1 MSPQA
6 LRLPTTTNIK
16 WGECDVKDSFF
27 EQILCQFTDA
37 VETGDGRKLAELFTV
52 DGVYNDC
59 FYGAFQGR
67 EAIAS
72 MLEDHFWG
80 HAEGF
85 RWQMF
90 EPIANATVGYARYRF
105 SYVSKLDGAEGERVV
120 FEGMSQFT
128 LDAGFIRVYRE
139 EFNTGIAIS
148 QLNFPAE
155 RIARHLARKAADVR
169 AGDT

>member
-1 MSPQA
+1 M
-6 LRLPTTTNIK
+6 
-16 WGECDVKDSFF
+16 
-27 EQILCQFTDA
+27 LCQFTSA
-37 VETGDGRKLAELFTV
+37 VESGDGKKLAELFTE

-59 FYGAFQGR
+59 FYGAFHGR
-67 EAIAS
+67 DAIAR
-72 MLEDHFWG
+72 MLEMHFWG
-80 HAEGF
+80 RAEGF

-90 EPIANATVGYARYRF
+90 EPIANAAMGYARYRF

-128 LDAGFIRVYRE
+128 LDAGLIRVYRE

-155 RIARHLARKAADVR
+155 RIARHLARKADTVR
-169 AGDT
+169 DANI

>member
-1 MSPQA
+1 MSLQA
-6 LRLPTTTNIK
+6 SRLRTTTIIRC
-16 WGECDVKDSFF
+16 GEYVVKDTVFA
-27 EQILCQFTDA
+27 QILLQFTDA

-67 EAIAS
+67 DAIAS
-72 MLEDHFWG
+72 MLRDHFWG

-105 SYVSKLDGAEGERVV
+105 SYLSKLDGVEGERVV

>member
-1 MSPQA
+1 M
-6 LRLPTTTNIK
+6 
-16 WGECDVKDSFF
+16 KDTVF

-67 EAIAS
+67 DAIAS
-72 MLEDHFWG
+72 MLRDHFWG

-105 SYVSKLDGAEGERVV
+105 SYLSKLDGVEGERVV
-120 FEGMSQFT
+120 FEGMSQFM

-148 QLNFPAE
+148 QLKFPAE

>member
-1 MSPQA
+1 MNDTVFDRM
-6 LRLPTTTNIK
+6 LR
-16 WGECDVKDSFF
+16 
-27 EQILCQFTDA
+27 QFTSA
-37 VETGDGRKLAELFTV
+37 VESGDGQKLAELFTE

-59 FYGAFQGR
+59 FYGAFHGR
-67 EAIAS
+67 DAIVR
-72 MLEDHFWG
+72 MLEMHFWG
-80 HAEGF
+80 HAEGL

-90 EPIANATVGYARYRF
+90 EPIANSGMGYARYRF

-128 LDAGFIRVYRE
+128 LDGGLIRVYRE

-155 RIARHLARKAADVR
+155 RIARHLARKADLVR
-169 AGDT
+169 AADI

>member
-1 MSPQA
+1 MNDTVFD
-6 LRLPTTTNIK
+6 RM
-16 WGECDVKDSFF
+16 
-27 EQILCQFTDA
+27 LCQFTSA
-37 VETGDGRKLAELFTV
+37 VESGDGEKLAELFTE

-59 FYGAFQGR
+59 FYGAFHGR
-67 EAIAS
+67 DAIAR
-72 MLEDHFWG
+72 MLEMHFWG

-90 EPIANATVGYARYRF
+90 EPIANSGMGYARYRF

-128 LDAGFIRVYRE
+128 LDAGLIRVYRE
-139 EFNTGIAIS
+139 EFNTGIAMS

-155 RIARHLARKAADVR
+155 RIARHLARKADLVR
-169 AGDT
+169 AADI

>member
-1 MSPQA
+1 MIDMVFEEI
-6 LRLPTTTNIK
+6 LRRFTN
-16 WGECDVKDSFF
+16 
-27 EQILCQFTDA
+27 A
-37 VETGDGRKLAELFTV
+37 VETGGGRKLAELFTE

-59 FYGAFQGR
+59 FYGSFCGR
-67 EAIAS
+67 EAIVS
-72 MLEDHFWG
+72 MLEEHFWG

-90 EPIANATVGYARYRF
+90 EPIANAVMGYARYRF
-105 SYVSKLDGAEGERVV
+105 SYVSKLAGAEGERVV

-139 EFNTGIAIS
+139 EFNTGIAIT

-155 RIARHLARKAADVR
+155 RIARHLARKASDVR
-169 AGDT
+169 GADN

>member
-1 MSPQA
+1 MNDSVFDRM
-6 LRLPTTTNIK
+6 LR
-16 WGECDVKDSFF
+16 
-27 EQILCQFTDA
+27 QFTSA
-37 VETGDGRKLAELFTV
+37 VESGDGQKLAELFTE

-59 FYGAFQGR
+59 FYGAFHGR
-67 EAIAS
+67 DAIVR
-72 MLEDHFWG
+72 MLEMHFWG

-90 EPIANATVGYARYRF
+90 EPIANSGMGYARYRF
-105 SYVSKLDGAEGERVV
+105 SYVSKLDGAEGEPVV

-128 LDAGFIRVYRE
+128 LDAGLIRVYRE

-155 RIARHLARKAADVR
+155 RIARHLARKADLVR
-169 AGDT
+169 AADI